1 MNPGEQPMRRAVW
14 VTALILPLLAGCGD
28 PPTTDRRG
36 YTKNIL
42 ETPAPFV
49 KGQPVS
55 EMDRLGTPIRPDT
68 LPILPADT
76 ATAARE

>member
-1 MNPGEQPMRRAVW
+1 MRRAVW
-14 VTALILPLLAGCGD
+14 ATALILPLLAACGD
-28 PPTTDRRG
+28 PPTTDPRG

-42 ETPAPFV
+42 ERPAPFV

-68 LPILPADT
+68 LRILPGDT
-76 ATAARE
+76 AASARE

>member
-1 MNPGEQPMRRAVW
+1 MQRTVW
-14 VTALILPLLAGCGD
+14 GLALVLPLLAACGD
-28 PPTTDRRG
+28 PPTNDPRG

-42 ETPAPFV
+42 ERPAPFV

-68 LPILPADT
+68 TRILLTDT
-76 ATAARE
+76 TTSAPD